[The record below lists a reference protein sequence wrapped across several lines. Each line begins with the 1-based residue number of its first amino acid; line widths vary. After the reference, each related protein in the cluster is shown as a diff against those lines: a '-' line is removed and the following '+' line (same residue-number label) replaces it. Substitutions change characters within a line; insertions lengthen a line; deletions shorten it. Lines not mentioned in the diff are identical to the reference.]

1 MNKIITIVGLGV
13 LSACTGSTTQSDFLC
28 AAQVGSPCA
37 TIAQADGGGA
47 GGHVVPI
54 TEQIE
59 DSQLATI
66 SQSPLGVGKGGG
78 ALSGMPDG
86 GHAYASSR
94 YRVPE
99 VVGRLWIAP
108 YLDENRIL
116 HESRFIHFVAS
127 EAHWAER

>member
-1 MNKIITIVGLGV
+1 MKVFLCLGLVALAGC
-13 LSACTGSTTQSDFLC
+13 AGSTTQSDFLC
-28 AAQVGSPCA
+28 AAQIGAPCA
-37 TIAQADGGGA
+37 TIAQADGGGS
-47 GGHVVPI
+47 GGVVVPI
-54 TEQIE
+54 TEQVE
-59 DSQLATI
+59 DSQLATL
-66 SQSPLGVGKGGG
+66 SQSPLGVGKGTGSL
-78 ALSGMPDG
+78 ASMPDG